1 MMCND
6 MEGLYDSINNNSNM
20 TSNLSS
26 SEIYSDAEASMR
38 QNIAS
43 RSNRLTLKAPRVNP
57 SDRLHNYE
65 LSHFGFSSKENE

>member
-1 MMCND
+1 

-26 SEIYSDAEASMR
+26 SEIYSDAEASIR
-38 QNIAS
+38 QNVPTKLNQKS
-43 RSNRLTLKAPRVNP
+43 LKAPRVNP
-57 SDRLHNYE
+57 SDRHQNHE